1 LVLNNLIRVA
11 AGDAEALAAL
21 YEALFPR
28 VVSHLRGRFDNLDE
42 GEIEGAAQQTMLQ
55 VWQKAATF
63 RGQTEREAMGWV
75 MRIAERKALDLL
87 RLETRSTE
95 LDPERHSA
103 YDRVDETDW
112 PRFFSR
118 LTQREREVVELLYQ
132 GYKAVEIAAGLQI
145 SEPRVTQLI
154 HAVREKARKWL
165 V

>member
-1 LVLNNLIRVA
+1 MVFNNLIRVA

-28 VVSHLRGRFDNLDE
+28 VVSHLRARFDNLDE

-87 RLETRSTE
+87 RMEQRSAE

-103 YDRVDETDW
+103 FDQIDEVDW
-112 PRFFSR
+112 KRFFAR
-118 LTQREREVVELLYQ
+118 LTPREREVVELLYQ
-132 GYKAVEIAAGLQI
+132 GYKAVEIAASLQV
-145 SEPRVTQLI
+145 SEPRITQLI
-154 HAVREKARKWL
+154 QAVREKARKWL
-165 V
+165 A

>member
-1 LVLNNLIRVA
+1 MVLNNLIRVA

-87 RLETRSTE
+87 RLETRSAE
-95 LDPERHSA
+95 LTPSA
-103 YDRVDETDW
+103 I
-112 PRFFSR
+112 R
-118 LTQREREVVELLYQ
+118 LTTALTKPIGRASSRASPSASERWSSCSTRAI
-132 GYKAVEIAAGLQI
+132 K
-145 SEPRVTQLI
+145 P
-154 HAVREKARKWL
+154 
-165 V
+165 

>member
-1 LVLNNLIRVA
+1 MVLNNLIRVA

-21 YEALFPR
+21 YEPMFPR
-28 VVSHLRGRFDNLDE
+28 VVLHLRARFDNLDE
-42 GEIEGAAQQTMLQ
+42 GEIEGVAQQTMLQ
-55 VWQKAATF
+55 VWQKASTF

-87 RLETRSTE
+87 RMEQRTTD
-95 LDPERHSA
+95 LDPERYSG
-103 YDRVDETDW
+103 YDKVDETDW

-118 LTQREREVVELLYQ
+118 LTPREREVVDLLYQ
-132 GYKAVEIAAGLQI
+132 GYKAVEIAATLQV

-154 HAVREKARKWL
+154 QAVREKARKWL